1 MTPAKVN
8 PTSRT
13 RTRRP
18 TPEPAARRRP
28 TRVAASAP
36 LPARPAFGRARI
48 GILARIASAAPLVVV
63 AAGVALAASGAL
75 SVVGVALGAVLAAC
89 GVALLLGDL
98 HYASTA
104 RLIAGLHAR
113 PADPTAEARLVNL
126 TESLCFGF
134 GLPVPSV
141 VVVDDSAPN
150 ALALGRNAHSATL
163 VVTTGALATL
173 DRMQLEAILAHEL
186 AHVKRGDTAAAA
198 VVTRAFG
205 LVAAHSVIG
214 SRLAERGVAG
224 DREARADLAATS
236 VTRYPPALAD
246 ALEALAS
253 AATVRPTAL
262 SPVVARLTA
271 WQWCAPFALRS
282 ATRSRSGE
290 LDLALRIAAL
300 REL

>member
-8 PTSRT
+8 PKSRT
-13 RTRRP
+13 RTRQP
-18 TPEPAARRRP
+18 APEPAARRQP
-28 TRVAASAP
+28 TRVATSAAQ
-36 LPARPAFGRARI
+36 PARPAFGRARI
-48 GILARIASAAPLVVV
+48 GILAQIASAAPFVLV
-63 AAGVALAASGAL
+63 AAGAALAASGAL
-75 SVVGVALGAVLAAC
+75 SVVGVALGVVVAAC

-134 GLPVPSV
+134 GLPAPSV
-141 VVVDDSAPN
+141 VVVEDSAPN
-150 ALALGRNAHSATL
+150 ALALGRSAQSATL

-205 LVAAHSVIG
+205 LVAAHSAFG
-214 SRLAERGVAG
+214 SRLAEHSVSR

-253 AATVRPTAL
+253 AETVRPKAL
-262 SPVVARLTA
+262 PPAVARLTA

-282 ATRSRSGE
+282 STRSRPGE

>member
-18 TPEPAARRRP
+18 TPEPATRRRP
-28 TRVAASAP
+28 TRVAASRASAGSP
-36 LPARPAFGRARI
+36 RLRPGGD
-48 GILARIASAAPLVVV
+48 GILARIAGAAPLVVV

-75 SVVGVALGAVLAAC
+75 SVVGIALGVVLAAC

-104 RLIAGLHAR
+104 RLLAGLNGR
-113 PADPTAEARLVNL
+113 PADPTREARLVNL

-134 GLPVPSV
+134 GLPAPTS
-141 VVVDDSAPN
+141 SSSTIRRPN
-150 ALALGRNAHSATL
+150 ALALGRSTRSATL
-163 VVTTGALATL
+163 VITTGALAML

-186 AHVKRGDTAAAA
+186 AHVKRGDTTAAA

-205 LVAAHSVIG
+205 LVAAHFRSARA
-214 SRLAERGVAG
+214 SPERGVAG
-224 DREARADLAATS
+224 DREALADLAATS

-253 AATVRPTAL
+253 ASAVRPDGGVPGRRA
-262 SPVVARLTA
+262 SYGMAVVRT
-271 WQWCAPFALRS
+271 LRPS
-282 ATRSRSGE
+282 IATRPRPGE